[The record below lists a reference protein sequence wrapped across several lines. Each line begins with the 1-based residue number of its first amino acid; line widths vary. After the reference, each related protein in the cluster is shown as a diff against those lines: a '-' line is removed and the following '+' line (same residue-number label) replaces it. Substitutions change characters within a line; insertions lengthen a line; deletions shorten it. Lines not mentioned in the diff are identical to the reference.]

1 MASSDDDAFAAK
13 WGVPSEV
20 VSAGTPAA
28 APVPPDEDAAFAKKW
43 GVDPAVAKASPDA
56 PMSPIARIN
65 QAAEKLG
72 LPSDMPISEKAAAIF
87 KETHAQ
93 RMAVQGEA
101 SVAGDPGSS
110 ASMAASGNFISGIP
124 VAGAPLLAGSQRVG
138 AGLRSLING
147 TPYADELSFVQGAQ
161 KEADEEHPTL
171 AAGGKVAGA
180 VYGFGMGG
188 ATATGAKLL
197 GAGPGA
203 MLPRIGTSAATNAV
217 IGGADAITRGED
229 PRIGAVSGAIGGAA
243 APPVAELAGMG
254 ATKLADLVRGA
265 IPTKIP
271 GISRSAANLANTAIQ
286 ADDPNAIMAALGRH
300 GDQAMLADAGPS
312 LTGLTSGLATKPS
325 DAKSVIYNALLTRAQ
340 GANSRITN
348 DITSAMGPAEDPV
361 EVKLAI
367 EAHRKAVDA
376 VNYGQALGNAPAVDP
391 TRAVALIDSRM
402 PVAAGMEQ
410 KALQNLR
417 GMLVEPG
424 NPAQG
429 IAPSFRSDAE
439 LLHNVKGE
447 IDNVI
452 NYDAPGLGVPAG
464 AVNRQQA
471 ALKSVRGAINDALE
485 SQVPGYAD
493 ANSASAAMF
502 RREAAVGAGTQ
513 ALDSGKTAVPPA
525 RFASNFGAMAP
536 GEQIAL
542 NKGTRGEIDRLV
554 GTKSNDPAALRVALQ
569 GEGGWNTAKLSTAF
583 GEEPTNR
590 LVNAVDRE
598 AQFSNT
604 MNAVVSNAQTAH
616 RLAAAKL
623 VADTEPRS
631 TDLSPVNMLGLA
643 LQGGKK
649 LVVNPIIRMI
659 MENPTAPRNLE
670 LARILTAQGPERDA
684 LLNSLRG
691 LSSRQNAV
699 SGAGSAVSRGGSM
712 LANRLLLT
720 IGGSNLLQDQARA
733 AN

>member
-13 WGVPSEV
+13 WGVPSDV
-20 VSAGTPAA
+20 VSAGSPSPASA
-28 APVPPDEDAAFAKKW
+28 PPDEDAAFAKKW
-43 GVDPAVAKASPDA
+43 GIDPAVAKASPDA

-124 VAGAPLLAGSQRVG
+124 VAGAPLLAASQRVG

-197 GAGPGA
+197 GAGRGA

-217 IGGADAITRGED
+217 VGGADAITRGED

-271 GISRSAANLANTAIQ
+271 GISRSAANFANTAIQ

-325 DAKSVIYNALLTRAQ
+325 AAKSVIYNALLTRAQ

-367 EAHRKAVDA
+367 EAHHRAIDA
-376 VNYGQALGNAPAVDP
+376 QNYGTVHANAPPVNVRP
-391 TRAVALIDSRM
+391 V
-402 PVAAGMEQ
+402 VAAIDRELPTAVGAQRTALETFRDYLV
-410 KALQNLR
+410 ASPASPANGTPEVLQNSSR
-417 GMLVEPG
+417 
-424 NPAQG
+424 
-429 IAPSFRSDAE
+429 
-439 LLHNVKGE
+439 LLHNVRQE
-447 IDNVI
+447 ADDVIDHGL
-452 NYDAPGLGVPAG
+452 PGLGVQAS
-464 AVNRQQA
+464 AVSRQQN
-471 ALKSVRGAINDALE
+471 ALQTVRSALDRVLKT
-485 SQVPGYAD
+485 QVPGMAEAD
-493 ANSASAAMF
+493 AASAAMF
-502 RREAAVGAGTQ
+502 RRETAVGAGTK

-598 AQFSNT
+598 EQFSNT

-616 RLAAAKL
+616 RIAAAKL

-699 SGAGSAVSRGGSM
+699 SGAGGAVSRGGSM
-712 LANRLLLT
+712 LANRLLLA

-733 AN
+733 R